1 MGGFNR
7 PFGSISSTGSLGLR
21 PRVTISDDTGEGS
34 PEVSLKARTKMKL
47 DFLPEWIMRT
57 RLASPLCMA
66 ATIMGC
72 AFVVEAGFGREPA
85 VTLEFSTFLGS
96 TGCSYATLREAT
108 VDSGGNIL
116 AVGRG
121 VYSPD
126 GFSVARVHTYGPLGG
141 GSDIIVV
148 KLKHDGTEM
157 LWVALLGGTDRDD
170 GGYGICVDA
179 NDDVYIAGKTRSGD
193 FPTTRG
199 AFDET
204 YNGGDRDGFLCKLR
218 SDGTRLIYSTY
229 LGGSKGDSARGGLAI
244 DDQGCAYVA
253 ANTFSGDD
261 YLEDATSRNEPM
273 KLNGFTGSIDHP
285 IVKVSPDGKQVEY
298 CRFLGDLGMH
308 LGRIALDA
316 RGRVYVNDWVTNT
329 KMYVSPNA
337 AFPTYRGGQN
347 DGAFHIF
354 SNDMRTCLYS
364 TFLGGSGDEISEHR
378 IAVHRDGTSSL
389 VGYTNS
395 KDLPTVGRAHQRKAG
410 GGGDGY
416 LAKFAPDGQPEFI
429 TYIGGSGDEL
439 LNGPALDDAG
449 RVFVTGFTT
458 SADFEVTPNSH
469 DSTYGGGRDMFL
481 QIYGPTGQLL
491 YSTFMGMKA
500 DDQGR
505 FVTTD
510 ARGNPIVV
518 GRTLSRS
525 FPTTSGAHDRDFAG
539 SEDLFCLKFSVSWA
553 PTSSRRLSN

>member
-1 MGGFNR
+1 MKQNF
-7 PFGSISSTGSLGLR
+7 
-21 PRVTISDDTGEGS
+21 S
-34 PEVSLKARTKMKL
+34 PARTVG
-47 DFLPEWIMRT
+47 T
-57 RLASPLCMA
+57 RLASGLLL
-66 ATIMGC
+66 ATAIIGSGYG
-72 AFVVEAGFGREPA
+72 AREGFGREPT
-85 VTLEFSTFLGS
+85 VTLEFSTFVGS
-96 TGCSYATLREAT
+96 TECSYATLREAT
-108 VDSGGNIL
+108 ADSAGNIL

-126 GFSVARVHTYGPLGG
+126 GFPGATVHTYGPLGG

-157 LWVALLGGTDRDD
+157 LWVALLGGTDRDH

-179 NDDVYIAGKTRSGD
+179 NDDVYITGKTKSQD
-193 FPTTRG
+193 FPTTKG

-204 YNGGDRDGFLCKLR
+204 FNGGDQDAFLCKLR
-218 SDGTRLIYSTY
+218 SDGGGLIYSTY

-253 ANTFSGDD
+253 ANTFSTTD
-261 YLEDATSRNEPM
+261 YLDDATSRNDPR
-273 KLNGFTGSIDHP
+273 KLNRSSGRIDHP
-285 IVKVSPDGKQVEY
+285 IVKVTADGKRVEY

-316 RGRVYVNDWVTNT
+316 RGRIYVNDWVNNP
-329 KMYVSPNA
+329 KMHVSRNA

-354 SNDMRTCLYS
+354 SNDMQTCLYS
-364 TFLGGSGDEISEHR
+364 TFLGGSGNEIAEHR
-378 IAVHRDGTSSL
+378 IAVDKSGTSSL

-395 KDLPTVGRAHQRKAG
+395 RDFPTTDQAHQRTAG

-416 LAKFAPDGQPEFI
+416 LAKFAPDGKPIFV
-429 TYIGGSGDEL
+429 TYIGGSKDEL
-439 LNGPALDDAG
+439 LNGPAMDAEG

-458 SADFEVTPNSH
+458 SADFEVTPNAY
-469 DSTYGGGRDMFL
+469 DLTYGGGRDMFL
-481 QIYGPTGQLL
+481 RIYSPRGQLL
-491 YSTFMGMKA
+491 YSTFAGGEA

-510 ARGNPIVV
+510 AAGNPIVV
-518 GRTLSRS
+518 GRTLSRQ
-525 FPTTSGAHDRDFAG
+525 FPTTPGVHDSGFAG
-539 SEDLFCLKFSVSWA
+539 SEDLFCMKFKVSWA
-553 PTSSRRLSN
+553 PAPSHCSSN